1 MNDSQQIKFGDF
13 GSDEL
18 NNIYNGL
25 DLKTKNEIDAIQN
38 LNVDKNK
45 KTKII
50 NTLLKDIDDE
60 NVKEVYNNLPQ
71 KEKDKLDA
79 LKIREKIG
87 FLKQLAKTKIVTKEK
102 PLIEEKI
109 IGPRTPDF
117 SPPTSEERQAP
128 EELLKED
135 INIDIEFGNDNDN
148 EKMVLQKVD
157 LTDLKQSQKNSQKD
171 FTNLMKLYYQSSPYS
186 LTNKNHELEVRFGT
200 RGIKPLNKNDYDSV
214 IKKLKSLGF
223 ISLNEVGTSSLK
235 IQCEYLDKNTGKFK
249 LSNTRITIN
258 DLFVIQKY
266 CKTNDLKNIYN
277 NHANAVTFVNK
288 NNVFIDNKKI
298 FPVNFD
304 DFNFRVSYQIEENIN
319 MSSKN
324 FVIQNWEKSKKIFR
338 YLNRVTFTHPDYPIN
353 VDISITKFNG
363 DMYKKSYTVEESNV
377 FNSPEK
383 IEIELEVDNNK
394 IGPYTKFDSYE
405 KILEALRKVIKF
417 VLSGL
422 QHTNF
427 PVSYSEQ
434 KEVMSEYM
442 KILHKENYNPEKKI
456 YPSDFIGPSS
466 FTLQMSNIAEVDV
479 NSNVPNIRKNFV
491 VTDKA
496 DGERNL
502 LFICSKGKI
511 YLINTN
517 MQVIFT
523 GAKTIE
529 KEVFNTLLDGE
540 LIANDKFGKFIN
552 LYACFDIYYLNK
564 VDVRMLPFMIKEEN
578 SGDGDNEGEIK
589 QRKKG
594 ILHNKNINSD
604 LYQSRYMLLKNTIHL
619 LKPMS
624 IMDVTINVETS
635 KNSSELKKILSPL
648 HIKSKKFYPESV
660 SKGNIF
666 NACNYILNKI
676 KENRFEYKTDGLIFT
691 HAYYGVGSNKEGETG
706 PLSKIT
712 WDYSFKWKP
721 AEDNT
726 IDFFVVTLKQL
737 GGEDVVKTIFEEGL
751 NSKLSNQ
758 LSEYKTIQLSCTY
771 SEKRHGVIYLNPC
784 QDIIDDKLPE
794 FKNVNYEDKYVN
806 DAKPMQF
813 YPTEP
818 FDPEAGLCN
827 IMLKIDDNGV
837 KQMFTEEN
845 EVFGDNMIVEFSYDL
860 IREKGWR
867 WIPKRVRYDKT
878 SEFLQGMKN
887 FGNAYHVAN
896 SNWKTINNP
905 ITEEMISTGQGIPDI
920 TVDEDIYYNKPAGK
934 TYTEAMKNFH
944 NLHVKKLLIKSV
956 SKQGN
961 TLIDYACGKAGD
973 LPKWIS
979 ARLSFVF
986 GIDKSKNNIE
996 DRLDG
1001 ACVRYLNSKKTNKHM
1016 PYALFV
1022 NGDSSFNIKSGS
1034 AMLSDKAIQVTK
1046 AIFGNGPKEP
1056 EIIGKGVAKHYG
1068 KGEDGFDISSCQ
1080 FAIHYFLENPN
1091 TLQGFMKNIAE
1102 CTKLNG
1108 YFIGTCYDG
1117 KEVFNLLRKKNM
1129 GDTIQIVE
1137 KGKKV
1142 WEIIKGYS
1150 STTFDDNS
1158 SCIGYRIDVYQ
1169 DSINQLISE
1178 YLVNFDYLDRVFD
1191 NYGFKLIDREEA
1203 QEKGLPEGSG
1213 LFSELYMNMLE
1224 EVKKNKNKANDYGEA
1239 INMTDYEK
1247 KISFLNRYFVYK
1259 KIRNVNTDKVQMEFG
1274 DYNYSEMEN
1283 NNKETQEAVAVSKEF
1298 EQLTKKKMKVRNLQK
1313 KIVLT
1318 PATEAMDEYYENEN
1332 KITNNLEETKTHKK
1346 LKKNTPNLDNK
1357 KKLLIIEE
1365 DENQ

>member
-1 MNDSQQIKFGDF
+1 MNDNEQKGNKNDF
-13 GSDEL
+13 RSEEL

-25 DLKTKNEIDAIQN
+25 DLKTKNDIDKIKN
-38 LNVDKNK
+38 LNVDESK

-50 NTLLKDIDDE
+50 TLLLQDIE
-60 NVKEVYNNLPQ
+60 NEEIKSIYNNLQQ
-71 KEKDKLDA
+71 KEKDKLDS
-79 LKIREKIG
+79 LNIREKI
-87 FLKQLAKTKIVTKEK
+87 FILKQKLKSSPKLNFK
-102 PLIEEKI
+102 
-109 IGPRTPDF
+109 GPTTPDF
-117 SPPTSEERQAP
+117 PPPSNAMDQPMEERTIP
-128 EELLKED
+128 EDLLKED
-135 INIDIEFGNDNDN
+135 VEVDIENDVDVYNDDDN
-148 EKMVLQKVD
+148 MKKKNNIQLV
-157 LTDLKQSQKNSQKD
+157 DLKQTQKNTQKD
-171 FTNLMKLYYQSSPYS
+171 FANLVRLYYQSNPFSHS
-186 LTNKNHELEVRFGT
+186 NKNQELEVRFGT

-223 ISLNEVGTSSLK
+223 TSLNEVGTSSLK

-249 LSNTRITIN
+249 LSNTRVTIN

-266 CKTNDLKNIYN
+266 CKTNDLKTIYN
-277 NHANAVTFVNK
+277 NNMNAVTFVNK
-288 NNVFIDNKKI
+288 NYIYIDNKKV

-304 DFNFRVSYQIEENIN
+304 DFNFRVSYQTEENLT

-324 FVIQNWEKSKKIFR
+324 FIIQNWDKSKKQFR
-338 YLNRVTFTHPDYPIN
+338 YLNRVTFTHPDYPVN

-363 DMYKKSYTVEESNV
+363 DINKKTYTIEESNV
-377 FNSPEK
+377 FDSPEK
-383 IEIELEVDNNK
+383 IEIELEVDNQK
-394 IGPYTKFDSYE
+394 IGPYTQFNSYE
-405 KILEALRKVIKF
+405 KILESLRKVIKI
-417 VLSGL
+417 VLGGL
-422 QHTNF
+422 QNTNF

-442 KILHKENYNPEKKI
+442 KVLHKENYNSEKRI

-466 FTLQMSNIAEVDV
+466 FTLQLYNISEIDD
-479 NSNVPNIRKNFV
+479 SSKVPNIRKNFV

-496 DGERNL
+496 DGERHL
-502 LFICSKGKI
+502 LFISSNGKI

-523 GAKTIE
+523 GAKTIN
-529 KEVFNTLLDGE
+529 KDLFNSLLDGE
-540 LIANDKFGKFIN
+540 LIAHDKFGKFIN
-552 LYACFDIYYLNK
+552 LYAAFDIYYLNK
-564 VDVRMLPFMIKEEN
+564 VDVRMLPFMIKESDDSD
-578 SGDGDNEGEIK
+578 SGADKNKSKIVN
-589 QRKKG
+589 
-594 ILHNKNINSD
+594 NKNVNSD
-604 LYQSRYMLLKNTIHL
+604 LYQSRYMLLKNTIQFM
-619 LKPMS
+619 KPMS
-624 IMDVTINVETS
+624 ILDVNINTETS
-635 KNSSELKKILSPL
+635 KNTSEIKKLMSPIT
-648 HIKSKKFYPESV
+648 IKSKKFYPESI

-666 NACNYILNKI
+666 DACSYILNKTR
-676 KENRFEYKTDGLIFT
+676 ENRFEYNTDGLIFT
-691 HAYYGVGSNKEGETG
+691 HAYYGVGSNKEYEAG

-721 AEDNT
+721 PHENT
-726 IDFFVVTLKQL
+726 IDFFVVTLKQA
-737 GGEDVVKTIFEEGL
+737 GGEDVVKTIFESGI
-751 NSKLSNQ
+751 NSTLSTQ

-771 SEKRHGVIYLNPC
+771 SEKRHGTFYLNPC
-784 QDIIDDKLPE
+784 QDVIDDKLPE
-794 FKNVNYEDKYVN
+794 FKDVNYEDKYVN
-806 DAKPMQF
+806 DAKPLQF

-818 FDPEAGLCN
+818 FDPDAGICN
-827 IMLKIDDNGV
+827 IMLKLDDNGV

-845 EVFGDNMIVEFSYDL
+845 EVFGDNMIVEFSYNLTRD
-860 IREKGWR
+860 KGWR

-896 SNWKTINNP
+896 SNWKSINNP
-905 ITEEMISTGQGIPDI
+905 ITEVMISTGQGIPDLTI
-920 TVDEDIYYNKPAGK
+920 DEDIYYNKPAGK
-934 TYTEAMKNFH
+934 TYTEALKNFH
-944 NLHVKKLLIKSV
+944 NLYVKKLLIKSV
-956 SKQGN
+956 SKQGD

-1001 ACVRYLNSKKTNKHM
+1001 ACVRYLNSSKINKHM

-1022 NGDSSFNIKSGS
+1022 NGDSSFNIKSGA
-1034 AMLSDKAIQVTK
+1034 AMLNDKAIQITK
-1046 AIFGNGPKEP
+1046 AIFGDGPKEP
-1056 EIIGKGVAKHYG
+1056 EIIGKGVAKQYG
-1068 KGEDGFDISSCQ
+1068 KGEDGFNISSCQ
-1080 FAIHYFLENPN
+1080 FAVHYFLENPN
-1091 TLQGFMKNIAE
+1091 TLQGFMKNISE

-1129 GDTIQIVE
+1129 GDSIQIVE

-1150 STTFDDNS
+1150 STSFDDNS

-1191 NYGFKLIDREEA
+1191 SYGFKLIDREEA

-1224 EVKKNKNKANDYGEA
+1224 EVKRNKNKAKDYGEA
-1239 INMTDYEK
+1239 LNMTEYEK

-1259 KIRNVNTDKVQMEFG
+1259 KIRNVNTEKVQMEFS
-1274 DYNYSEMEN
+1274 DYSYSEIDN
-1283 NNKETQEAVAVSKEF
+1283 NIQESKNAVKVAKEF
-1298 EQLTKKKMKVRNLQK
+1298 DTSIKKKTKIRNLQQK
-1313 KIVLT
+1313 LILN
-1318 PATEAMDEYYENEN
+1318 PATEAIDEYYETKPETQISN
-1332 KITNNLEETKTHKK
+1332 KPEPEPKQKQVKK
-1346 LKKNTPNLDNK
+1346 QPGLGNK
-1357 KKLLIIEE
+1357 KKLLIVA
-1365 DENQ
+1365 DD